1 MVKFAPSILAADFW
15 RLGEQVKAAEEA
27 GASRFHIDVM
37 DGRFVP
43 NLSLGMPIVEAMRRG
58 TSLPLEMHLMI
69 QEPERYVEAFIQ
81 AGADIVIVHQE
92 ATPHLH
98 RTIEL
103 IKHHA
108 KKAGV
113 GLNPSTPT
121 GTIEDILAD
130 IDLLLVMTVNPGFG
144 GQRFIHSMLPK
155 IQRAHHLLQQCNAH
169 CELEV
174 DGGVDLQTA
183 PTRGEGR
190 SGCVGGRH
198 RHFRRRRWAEGGL
211 AAPHAGDSVSRGPTF
226 DH

>member
-27 GASRFHIDVM
+27 GANRFHIDVM

-43 NLSLGMPIVEAMRRG
+43 NLSLGIPIVEAMRRG
-58 TSLPLEMHLMI
+58 TTLPLEMHLMI
-69 QEPERYVEAFIQ
+69 QEPERYVESFIQ

-98 RTIEL
+98 RTIQL
-103 IKHHA
+103 IKNYA

-130 IDLLLVMTVNPGFG
+130 LDLLLVMTVNPGFG
-144 GQRFIHSMLPK
+144 GQRFIHTMLPK
-155 IQRAHHLLQQCNAH
+155 IQRARHLLQQCNVH

-183 PTRGEGR
+183 PLAVQAGADVLVAGTAIFADTKGPK
-190 SGCVGGRH
+190 
-198 RHFRRRRWAEGGL
+198 AGL
-211 AAPHAGDSVSRGPTF
+211 LRLIQAIR
-226 DH
+226 

>member
-1 MVKFAPSILAADFW
+1 MIKLAPSILAADFW

-27 GASRFHIDVM
+27 GAHRFHIDVM

-43 NLSLGMPIVEAMRRG
+43 NISLGIPIVEAMRRG

-69 QEPERYVEAFIQ
+69 QEPERYVETFIR

-98 RTIEL
+98 RTIQL
-103 IKHHA
+103 IKSQD

-113 GLNPSTPT
+113 GLNPSTPMA
-121 GTIEDILAD
+121 TIEDIVAD

-144 GQRFIHSMLPK
+144 GQRFITSMLPK
-155 IQRAHHLLQQCNAH
+155 IQRARQLLQTCNLH

-183 PTRGEGR
+183 PLAVSAGADVLVAG
-190 SGCVGGRH
+190 SAIFGDKGGPK
-198 RHFRRRRWAEGGL
+198 AGL
-211 AAPHAGDSVSRGPTF
+211 LSLLQAVQ
-226 DH
+226 

>member
-27 GASRFHIDVM
+27 GADRFHIDVM

-43 NLSLGMPIVEAMRRG
+43 NLSLGIPIVEAMRRG

-69 QEPERYVEAFIQ
+69 QEPERYVESFIQ

-92 ATPHLH
+92 ATSHLH
-98 RTIEL
+98 RTIQL
-103 IKHHA
+103 IKNHA

-144 GQRFIHSMLPK
+144 GQRFINSMLPK
-155 IQRAHHLLQQCNAH
+155 IQRAQHLLQQCNAH

-174 DGGVDLQTA
+174 DGGVDLHTA
-183 PTRGEGR
+183 P
-190 SGCVGGRH
+190 
-198 RHFRRRRWAEGGL
+198 L
-211 AAPHAGDSVSRGPTF
+211 AVHAGADVLVAGTAIFADKDGPKAGLLRLMQAIQ
-226 DH
+226 

>member
-15 RLGEQVKAAEEA
+15 HLGEQVKAAEEA
-27 GASRFHIDVM
+27 GANRFHIDVM

-69 QEPERYVEAFIQ
+69 QEPERYVESFIQ

-92 ATPHLH
+92 ATSHLH
-98 RTIEL
+98 RTIQL
-103 IKHHA
+103 IKNHE

-121 GTIEDILAD
+121 GTIEDILTD

-155 IQRAHHLLQQCNAH
+155 IQRARQLLQQCHAH

-183 PTRGEGR
+183 PLAVQAGADVLVAGTAIFADTEGPK
-190 SGCVGGRH
+190 
-198 RHFRRRRWAEGGL
+198 AGL
-211 AAPHAGDSVSRGPTF
+211 LRLMQAIQ
-226 DH
+226 

>member
-1 MVKFAPSILAADFW
+1 MVKCAPSILAADFW

-27 GASRFHIDVM
+27 GADRFHIDVM

-58 TSLPLEMHLMI
+58 TCLPLEMHLMI

-98 RTIEL
+98 RTIQL

-144 GQRFIHSMLPK
+144 GQRFIHGMLPK
-155 IQRAHHLLQQCNAH
+155 IQRAHHLLQQYNAH

-174 DGGVDLQTA
+174 DGGVDLLTA
-183 PTRGEGR
+183 PLA
-190 SGCVGGRH
+190 V
-198 RHFRRRRWAEGGL
+198 EGGGDVL
-211 AAPHAGDSVSRGPTF
+211 VAGTGIFADRDGPKAGLLRLIQAIR
-226 DH
+226 

>member
-1 MVKFAPSILAADFW
+1 MIKIAPSILAADFW

-43 NLSLGMPIVEAMRRG
+43 NISLGMPIVEAMRRG

-69 QEPERYVEAFIQ
+69 QEPERYVEAFIG

-98 RTIEL
+98 RTVEL

-108 KKAGV
+108 KEAGV
-113 GLNPSTPT
+113 GLNPSTPV
-121 GTIEDILAD
+121 GTIEDLLAD

-155 IQRAHHLLQQCNAH
+155 IQRARHVLQQRNAH

-174 DGGVDLQTA
+174 DGGVDHRTGPLAVNAGADVLVAGTA
-183 PTRGEGR
+183 IFADADGPK
-190 SGCVGGRH
+190 
-198 RHFRRRRWAEGGL
+198 AGL
-211 AAPHAGDSVSRGPTF
+211 LRLIQAIR
-226 DH
+226 

>member
-27 GASRFHIDVM
+27 GADRFHIDVM

-43 NLSLGMPIVEAMRRG
+43 NISLGIPIVEAMRRG

-69 QEPERYVEAFIQ
+69 DEPERYVEAFIQ

-98 RTIEL
+98 RTVQL
-103 IKHHA
+103 IKHHQ

-121 GTIEDILAD
+121 GTVEDIIAD
-130 IDLLLVMTVNPGFG
+130 VDLLLVMTVNPGFG
-144 GQRFIHSMLPK
+144 GQRFIASMLPK
-155 IQRAHHLLQQCNAH
+155 IQRARHLLHQCNAH

-174 DGGVDLQTA
+174 DGGVDAQTA
-183 PTRGEGR
+183 PLAVKAGTDVLVAGTAIFADKEGPK
-190 SGCVGGRH
+190 
-198 RHFRRRRWAEGGL
+198 AGL
-211 AAPHAGDSVSRGPTF
+211 LRLMHTIQ
-226 DH
+226 

>member
-1 MVKFAPSILAADFW
+1 MVKCAPSILAADFW

-27 GASRFHIDVM
+27 GADRFHIDVM

-58 TSLPLEMHLMI
+58 TSLPLELHLMI
-69 QEPERYVEAFIQ
+69 QEPERYVEAFIR

-98 RTIEL
+98 RTIQL

-121 GTIEDILAD
+121 GTIDDILAD

-155 IQRAHHLLQQCNAH
+155 IRRAQHLLQQCNAH

-174 DGGVDLQTA
+174 DGGVDIETA
-183 PTRGEGR
+183 PLAVNAGADVLVAGTAIFADQDGPK
-190 SGCVGGRH
+190 
-198 RHFRRRRWAEGGL
+198 AGL
-211 AAPHAGDSVSRGPTF
+211 LRLMQAIQ
-226 DH
+226 

>member
-1 MVKFAPSILAADFW
+1 MIKLAPSILAADFW

-27 GASRFHIDVM
+27 GAHRFHIDVM

-43 NLSLGMPIVEAMRRG
+43 NLSLGIPIVEAMRRG

-69 QEPERYVEAFIQ
+69 QEPERHVEAFIR

-98 RTIEL
+98 RTVQL
-103 IKHHA
+103 IKSHD

-121 GTIEDILAD
+121 ATIEDIVAD
-130 IDLLLVMTVNPGFG
+130 LDLLLVMTVNPGFG
-144 GQRFIHSMLPK
+144 GQRFITSMLPK
-155 IQRAHHLLQQCNAH
+155 IQRARQLLQTCNLH

-183 PTRGEGR
+183 PLAVNAGADVLVAGSAIFGDRDGPK
-190 SGCVGGRH
+190 
-198 RHFRRRRWAEGGL
+198 AGL
-211 AAPHAGDSVSRGPTF
+211 SRLLQAVR
-226 DH
+226 

>member
-15 RLGEQVKAAEEA
+15 RLAEQVKAAEEA
-27 GASRFHIDVM
+27 GANRFHIDVM

-43 NLSLGMPIVEAMRRG
+43 NISLGIPIVEAMRRG

-81 AGADIVIVHQE
+81 AGADSVIVHQE

-98 RTIEL
+98 RTVQL
-103 IKHHA
+103 IKSHA

-121 GTIEDILAD
+121 ATVEDIIAD

-144 GQRFIHSMLPK
+144 GQHFITSMLPK
-155 IQRAHHLLQQCNAH
+155 IQRARHLLRQCNVH

-174 DGGVDLQTA
+174 DGGVDVQTA
-183 PTRGEGR
+183 PLAVNAGADVLVAGTAIFADKEGPK
-190 SGCVGGRH
+190 
-198 RHFRRRRWAEGGL
+198 AGL
-211 AAPHAGDSVSRGPTF
+211 LRLIQAIQ
-226 DH
+226 

>member
-1 MVKFAPSILAADFW
+1 MIKLAPSILAADFW

-43 NLSLGMPIVEAMRRG
+43 NISLGVPIVEAMRRG
-58 TSLPLEMHLMI
+58 TSLPLEIHLMI
-69 QEPERYVEAFIQ
+69 QEPERYVETFIR

-98 RTIEL
+98 RTVQL
-103 IKHHA
+103 IKQHE
-108 KKAGV
+108 KKAGI

-155 IQRAHHLLQQCNAH
+155 IQRARQLLQQRNAH

-183 PTRGEGR
+183 PLAVRAGADVLVAGTAIFADTEG
-190 SGCVGGRH
+190 
-198 RHFRRRRWAEGGL
+198 
-211 AAPHAGDSVSRGPTF
+211 PKAGVLRLMQALE
-226 DH
+226 

>member
-27 GASRFHIDVM
+27 GANRFHIDVM

-69 QEPERYVEAFIQ
+69 QEPERYVESFIQ

-98 RTIEL
+98 RTVQL

-144 GQRFIHSMLPK
+144 GQRFINSMLPK
-155 IQRAHHLLQQCNAH
+155 IQRARQLLQQCH
-169 CELEV
+169 VQCELEV
-174 DGGVDLQTA
+174 DGGIDAQTA
-183 PTRGEGR
+183 PLAVKAGADVLVAGTAIFADPNGPK
-190 SGCVGGRH
+190 
-198 RHFRRRRWAEGGL
+198 AGL
-211 AAPHAGDSVSRGPTF
+211 LRLMQAIQ
-226 DH
+226 

>member
-27 GASRFHIDVM
+27 GANRFHIDVM

-43 NLSLGMPIVEAMRRG
+43 NISLGIPIVEAMRRG

-69 QEPERYVEAFIQ
+69 QEPERYVESFIR

-92 ATPHLH
+92 ATAHLH
-98 RTIEL
+98 RTVEL
-103 IKHHA
+103 IKNRER
-108 KKAGV
+108 KAGV

-144 GQRFIHSMLPK
+144 GQRFINSMLPK
-155 IQRAHHLLQQCNAH
+155 IHRARQLLQQGNVP

-174 DGGVDLQTA
+174 DGGVDAQTA
-183 PTRGEGR
+183 PLAVNAGADVLVAGTAIFADNDGPK
-190 SGCVGGRH
+190 
-198 RHFRRRRWAEGGL
+198 AGL
-211 AAPHAGDSVSRGPTF
+211 LRLMRAIQ
-226 DH
+226 

>member
-1 MVKFAPSILAADFW
+1 MVKLAPSVLAADFW

-27 GASRFHIDVM
+27 GADRFHIDVM

-43 NLSLGMPIVEAMRRG
+43 NISLGLPIVEAMRRG

-69 QEPERYVEAFIQ
+69 QEPERYVEAFIK

-98 RTIEL
+98 RTIQL
-103 IKHHA
+103 IKGHG

-121 GTIEDILAD
+121 ATVQDIIAD

-144 GQRFIHSMLPK
+144 GQRFITSMLPK
-155 IQRAHHLLQQCNAH
+155 IRRARHLLQQGNVR
-169 CELEV
+169 CELEA
-174 DGGVDLQTA
+174 DGGVDVQTA
-183 PTRGEGR
+183 PLAVNAGADVLVAGTAIFADKDGPKT
-190 SGCVGGRH
+190 
-198 RHFRRRRWAEGGL
+198 GL
-211 AAPHAGDSVSRGPTF
+211 LRLMHALQ
-226 DH
+226 

>member
-27 GASRFHIDVM
+27 GANRFHIDVM

-43 NLSLGMPIVEAMRRG
+43 NLSLGIPIVEAMRRG
-58 TSLPLEMHLMI
+58 TTLPLEMHLMI
-69 QEPERYVEAFIQ
+69 QEPERYVESFIQ

-92 ATPHLH
+92 ATSHLH
-98 RTIEL
+98 RTIQL
-103 IKHHA
+103 IKNHQ

-144 GQRFIHSMLPK
+144 GQRFIQSMLPK
-155 IQRAHHLLQQCNAH
+155 VQRARHLLQQCNVH

-174 DGGVDLQTA
+174 DGGVDLQMAPLAVQAGADVLVAGTA
-183 PTRGEGR
+183 IFADTEGPK
-190 SGCVGGRH
+190 
-198 RHFRRRRWAEGGL
+198 AGL
-211 AAPHAGDSVSRGPTF
+211 LRLTEAIQ
-226 DH
+226 